1 MERVTALVEKIKE
14 QLAQNANK
22 STIRPIVQQ
31 LLAELE
37 DTPLIN
43 NLDNNISVIMPYQI
57 EVISEQNDIITKG
70 NAPLEQ
76 LAGLQKP
83 VRIFEDEVISENI
96 SSLPADVFIPAD
108 VSHSTDNVVL
118 TTAKIT
124 TQKEVL
130 DSISLEPIK
139 DLRAAIGIND
149 KFQFIKDLFGE
160 NETFFEDSIK
170 SINAFK
176 ILAEAQFWIKK
187 ELREKYNWDEES
199 LVVKHFDQLVKRRF
213 S

>member
-1 MERVTALVEKIKE
+1 MERVVALVEKLRE

-22 STIRPIVQQ
+22 ATMRPIVQQ

-37 DTPLIN
+37 DTTQIK
-43 NLDNNISVIMPYQI
+43 NLDNNISVIMPYQTD
-57 EVISEQNDIITKG
+57 VVAVQNDIITKG
-70 NAPLEQ
+70 EATLDPLV
-76 LAGLQKP
+76 GLQKP
-83 VRIFEDEVISENI
+83 ARIFEGEVV
-96 SSLPADVFIPAD
+96 ADK
-108 VSHSTDNVVL
+108 
-118 TTAKIT
+118 TA

-130 DSISLEPIK
+130 DFISLEPIK

-149 KFQFIKDLFGE
+149 KFQFIQDLFGG
-160 NETFFEDSIK
+160 NEKIFEDGIK

-176 ILAEAQFWIKK
+176 IFAEAQFWIKK